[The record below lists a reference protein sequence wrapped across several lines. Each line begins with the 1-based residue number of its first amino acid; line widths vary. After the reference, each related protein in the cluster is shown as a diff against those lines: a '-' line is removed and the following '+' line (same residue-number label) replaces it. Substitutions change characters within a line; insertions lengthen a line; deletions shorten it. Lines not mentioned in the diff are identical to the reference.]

1 MCFWVAGSL
10 CLRDLVARARPLS
23 LVVSGL
29 GSRSMATVP
38 LGLGSRG
45 MVIVRRGSVSWRPEH
60 WHCPGEA
67 GIRVSETWLGMITIP
82 GGIPELGTPA
92 KLLSL
97 GDSGT

>member
-1 MCFWVAGSL
+1 M
-10 CLRDLVARARPLS
+10 CLRDLVARARPQS

-60 WHCPGEA
+60 GHCPGEA